1 MGGGGGGR
9 RREGGGREG
18 GDGRNEGGG
27 GREREIDYITV
38 LNMCRNLHR
47 CTMHT
52 STINIHIHATA
63 ILTYSCI
70 QYAVPVTLVGNRHLR
85 WKDFPDL
92 YEKDRSL

>member
-1 MGGGGGGR
+1 MTEGRGR
-9 RREGGGREG
+9 RERV
-18 GDGRNEGGG
+18 
-27 GREREIDYITV
+27 REI
-38 LNMCRNLHR
+38 LNYSPENVHR

-52 STINIHIHATA
+52 TSTANIHATA